1 MGEDLLLDINY
12 SEFKNK
18 ISFYLL
24 NQHDISSDLVIYK
37 GKDNFTLS
45 DGEETPSIFLTKNM
59 NDIPDG
65 LRTPIVS
72 LEKMEIGGH
81 NVSISRK
88 LFVNDIKTIMK
99 FYEKMENKKIIIN
112 EERSENKEVA
122 YIDYTQLQHNE
133 NVPKKILKR

>member
-1 MGEDLLLDINY
+1 MGEDLIIDINY

-18 ISFYLL
+18 ISLYLL
-24 NQHDISSDLVIYK
+24 NQHGISSDLVIYK

-45 DGEETPSIFLTKNM
+45 DGEETPSIFLVQNM

-72 LEKMEIGGH
+72 LESVEVGGH
-81 NVSISRK
+81 KVSVSRN
-88 LFVNDIKTIMK
+88 LFVNDIKTIMN

-112 EERSENKEVA
+112 EEKTENKE
-122 YIDYTQLQHNE
+122 T
-133 NVPKKILKR
+133 K